1 MKVYKFGGA
10 SVKNAEGVRN
20 MASIVKSSSENLI
33 IVISAMGK
41 TTNTLEEI
49 VKDYFAGRK
58 KEVAKGIEQLK
69 NYHLSIVKELFGQDK
84 AFTAEKI
91 AAEFTLLEKRLLNTS
106 PSLDFDFEYDQVV
119 STGEIL
125 SSKIASTFLNE
136 AGVANEWI
144 DIRQC
149 LRTDDTWREGNIDWA
164 LSNELLPK
172 DFNFSGSKVYLTQGF
187 IAATSFNS
195 TTTLGREGSDYTAA
209 IIANLLNAESL
220 TIWKDVPGIMN
231 ADPNRFEKTQKL
243 DELSYREAV
252 EMTYYGAKVIHP
264 KTMKPLVEKNIPLY
278 VRSFFNPDGQG
289 SVVHNIDHH
298 MDYVPVFIT
307 KEDQVLITIS
317 PLDFSFMAEESI
329 GKIYN
334 LFAKYRMKV
343 NLVQQSAMDF
353 SLAIDKPEKN
363 FEKLIHD
370 LMNNFA
376 VHYNEGLELLTIRYY
391 DQETIQNMVK
401 DKIVFVE
408 QRTRRTA
415 RFLVK

>member
-1 MKVYKFGGA
+1 MKVFKFGGA

-20 MASIVKSSSENLI
+20 MASIVKSFPGDLI

-41 TTNTLEEI
+41 TTNALEDI
-49 VKDYFAGRK
+49 VKNYFAGK
-58 KEVAKGIEQLK
+58 MEEFISEIESLK
-69 NYHLSIVKELFGQDK
+69 NYHLSIVKELFVKGEPNPEERIGD
-84 AFTAEKI
+84 
-91 AAEFTLLEKRLLNTS
+91 EFETLAKRLLNTL
-106 PSLDFDFEYDQVV
+106 PSLDFDFEYDQIV
-119 STGEIL
+119 SIGEIL
-125 SSKIASTFLNE
+125 SSIIASAYLNK
-136 AGVANEWI
+136 AGIFNRWI
-144 DIRQC
+144 DVRQC

-164 LSNELLPK
+164 LSCKLVPRVF
-172 DFNFSGSKVYLTQGF
+172 DFSDSKVYLTQGF
-187 IAATSFNS
+187 IAATPFNS

-209 IIANLLNAESL
+209 IIANILDAESV

-231 ADPNRFEKTQKL
+231 ADPNKFETTQKL

-278 VRSFFNPDGQG
+278 VRSFFNPSESG
-289 SVVHNIDHH
+289 SVIYNIDHP
-298 MDYVPVFIT
+298 MEYVPVFIN

-334 LFAKYRMKV
+334 LFSKYRMKV

-353 SLAIDKPEKN
+353 SVAIDKPERN
-363 FEKLIHD
+363 FDQLILD
-370 LMNNFA
+370 LRNNFA

-391 DQETIQNMVK
+391 DEETIHKMVNERV
-401 DKIVFVE
+401 VFVE

>member
-1 MKVYKFGGA
+1 MKVFKFGGA

-20 MASIVKSSSENLI
+20 MASIVKSSPGNMI

-41 TTNTLEEI
+41 TTNALEEI
-49 VKDYFAGRK
+49 TKNYFAGK
-58 KEVAKGIEQLK
+58 KEEFISGIEKLK
-69 NYHLSIVKELFGQDK
+69 IYHLSIVNELFGNNGYD
-84 AFTAEKI
+84 TGESI
-91 AAEFTLLEKRLLNTS
+91 AAEFIALEKRLLNIS
-106 PSLDFDFEYDQVV
+106 PSLDFDFEYDQIV
-119 STGEIL
+119 SLGEIL
-125 SSKIASTFLNE
+125 SSKIASAYLVK
-136 AGVANEWI
+136 AGIVHKWA
-144 DIRQC
+144 DVRQC
-149 LRTDDTWREGNIDWA
+149 LKTDDTWREGNIDWTF
-164 LSNELLPK
+164 SRELVPRV
-172 DFNFSGSKVYLTQGF
+172 FNFYDSKLYMTQGF

-209 IIANLLNAESL
+209 ILANILNAESV

-231 ADPNRFEKTQKL
+231 ADPNKFEPTQKL

-264 KTMKPLVEKNIPLY
+264 KTMKPLVEKNIPLH
-278 VRSFFNPDGQG
+278 VRSFFSPSEPG
-289 SVVHNIDHH
+289 SVIHNIDHQ
-298 MDYVPVFIT
+298 MEYVPVFIT

-353 SLAIDKPEKN
+353 SLAIDQPERN
-363 FEKLIHD
+363 FDKLIHD
-370 LMNNFA
+370 LKTSFA

-391 DQETIQNMVK
+391 DQETINKMVK
-401 DKIVFVE
+401 DRVVFVE

-415 RFLVK
+415 RFLLK

>member
-1 MKVYKFGGA
+1 MKVFKFGGA
-10 SVKNAEGVRN
+10 SVKDANGVRN
-20 MASIVKSSSENLI
+20 MASIVKSSSGYLI

-41 TTNTLEEI
+41 TTNALEEMVKNYFTGKKEEI
-49 VKDYFAGRK
+49 VSGLKSL
-58 KEVAKGIEQLK
+58 KE
-69 NYHLSIVKELFGQDK
+69 YHRSITSELFNNESDEWGG
-84 AFTAEKI
+84 TAK
-91 AAEFTLLEKRLLNTS
+91 EFEDLENRLLNTT

-119 STGEIL
+119 SIGEIL
-125 SSKIASTFLNE
+125 SSKIASAYLNK
-136 AGVANEWI
+136 AGISNKWV
-144 DIRQC
+144 DVRQC
-149 LRTDDTWREGNIDWA
+149 LRTDDTWREGNIDWT
-164 LSNELLPK
+164 LSNDLVPK
-172 DFNFSGSKVYLTQGF
+172 IFDFAGNKIYLTQGF
-187 IAATSFNS
+187 IAATPFNS
-195 TTTLGREGSDYTAA
+195 STTLGREGSDYTAA
-209 IIANLLNAESL
+209 ILANILNADSV

-231 ADPNRFEKTQKL
+231 ADPNKFEATHKL
-243 DELSYREAV
+243 DKLSYREAV

-278 VRSFFNPDGQG
+278 VRSFFHPKEEG
-289 SVVHNIDHH
+289 SVIYNIDHP

-334 LFAKYRMKV
+334 LFSKYRMKV

-353 SLAIDKPEKN
+353 SVAIDKPERN
-363 FEKLIHD
+363 FERLIAD
-370 LMNNFA
+370 LQNDFK

-391 DQETIQNMVK
+391 DLETIQNVVK
-401 DKIVFVE
+401 DRVVFVE